1 MKGVFIMNRGIIMKR
16 GITTFLTVVILFTS
30 VLSGKQVSAATN
42 NITIKNYVIR
52 LVNAL
57 KLDTTNKTYYEV
69 AIENGLLKESEK
81 IKLDKSLSNQFAA
94 VLTDRAEQI
103 MLGDKY
109 KYDKDLYDEI
119 VSKNR
124 ISDIKK
130 ASNSCHTSI
139 YKMFSKGIMIGFS
152 NGKYKH
158 TRSFKPRTNITL
170 TEAKTVINRLT
181 TKSKRKKLSPDGQ
194 VIRTTNLPKNH
205 KKYNYILESFP
216 NSFYEYKFRYQLNTY
231 FYKPKELIDY
241 ASPINVFKSM
251 KQDERFHNGKM
262 IYLDNWMKKVELNL
276 KTRLNVDYRTIDN
289 TWLNNLRSTYFIF
302 NDAELD
308 KDRTDDIK
316 EYIKKVKKNKIIIK
330 SSILAVE
337 PSTMYYEYGYW
348 IRVYVKFKASFAGT
362 KIDQDE
368 LIYGKTIQ
376 LYGLKKDKWF
386 DGVYDI
392 KLATKNGRS
401 DGSDYAVSDDSLND
415 YFFKK
420 K

>member
-1 MKGVFIMNRGIIMKR
+1 MNRGIIMKR

-69 AIENGLLKESEK
+69 AVENGLLKESEK
-81 IKLDKSLSNQFAA
+81 EKLNKNLSNQFAA

-109 KYDKDLYDEI
+109 KYDKDLYKEI

-124 ISDIKK
+124 ISDMKK
-130 ASNSCHTSI
+130 ASNSCRTSI

-194 VIRTTNLPKNH
+194 VIRTTNLPKNY
-205 KKYNYILESFP
+205 KKYDYILESFP
-216 NSFYEYKFRYQLNTY
+216 NSFYEYKFNYQLTKY
-231 FYKPKELIDY
+231 YYKPVELKDY
-241 ASPINVFKSM
+241 ASPTRVFDRM
-251 KQDERFHNGKM
+251 TDTDVFYNGKF

-289 TWLNNLRSTYFIF
+289 TWLNNLRSTYFVF
-302 NDAELD
+302 NEAKLD

-316 EYIKKVKKNKIIIK
+316 DYIKKVKKNKIIIK
-330 SSILAVE
+330 TSVIAVE
-337 PSTMYYEYGYW
+337 PSTMYYSKGYW
-348 IRVYVKFKASFAGT
+348 VRVYVKFKVSFAGT
-362 KIDQDE
+362 KINQED
-368 LIYGKTIQ
+368 LIYGNFIN
-376 LYGLKKDKWF
+376 LYNLKKGKWF

-392 KLATKNGRS
+392 CLATINGRS

-420 K
+420 Q

>member
-1 MKGVFIMNRGIIMKR
+1 MKGVFIMNRGITMKR
-16 GITTFLTVVILFTS
+16 GITTLLTVVILFTS

-69 AIENGLLKESEK
+69 AVENGLLKESEK
-81 IKLDKSLSNQFAA
+81 EKLNKNLSNQFAA

-109 KYDKDLYDEI
+109 KYDKDLYKEI

-124 ISDIKK
+124 ISDMKK
-130 ASNSCHTSI
+130 ASNSCRTSI

-170 TEAKTVINRLT
+170 TEAKTVINRLI

-194 VIRTTNLPKNH
+194 VIRTTNLPKNY
-205 KKYNYILESFP
+205 KKYDYILESYP
-216 NSFYEYKFRYQLNTY
+216 NFFYEYKFRYQLTRYY
-231 FYKPKELIDY
+231 FKPVELVHY
-241 ASPINVFKSM
+241 ASPVRVFDRM
-251 KQDERFHNGKM
+251 NDPDVFQDGKM
-262 IYLDNWMKKVELNL
+262 IYLDYWMNKVELNL

-289 TWLNNLRSTYFIF
+289 TWLNNLRSTYFVF
-302 NDAELD
+302 NEAKLD

-330 SSILAVE
+330 SSVIAIE
-337 PSTMYYEYGYW
+337 PSTMYYSNGYW
-348 IRVYVKFKASFAGT
+348 VRVYVKFKVSFAGT
-362 KIDQDE
+362 KIKQED
-368 LIYGKTIQ
+368 LIYGNMIQ
-376 LYGLKKDKWF
+376 LYNLKKGKWF

-401 DGSDYAVSDDSLND
+401 DGSDYSVSDDSLND